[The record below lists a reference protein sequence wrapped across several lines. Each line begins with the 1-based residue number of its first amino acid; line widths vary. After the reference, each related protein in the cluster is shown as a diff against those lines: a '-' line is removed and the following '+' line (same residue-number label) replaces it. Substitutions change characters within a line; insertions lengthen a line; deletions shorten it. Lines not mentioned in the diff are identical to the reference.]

1 MRTWDEMEADARGL
15 SYQQVELATGAA
27 QQTDRPEI
35 EIRAGELHLM
45 ATEAEAALIAGGA
58 PIYVRGGLFRPIVD
72 DLPAAH
78 GRRAKVARLVEVD
91 AAMLVDHC
99 SRHAD
104 FVRYDGRK
112 KAMVRTNPPLN
123 VASTIASRDGE
134 WRFPRLSGV
143 ITTPT
148 LRPDGTI
155 LSDPGYDS
163 ETQLLLLDPPTM
175 PMIPEKP
182 SKADALAALALLDG
196 LLDEFPFEDAPSRSV
211 ALSALITPVVRGA
224 LPVAPLHAT
233 KAPVAGSGKSYIIDL
248 ASAIA
253 TGQRAPVIAA
263 GRNEEETEK
272 RLGAALLSG
281 QPIVS
286 IDNVNGELGGD
297 ALCQL
302 IERPVVSVRPLG
314 VSKLI
319 KIESRATC
327 YATGN
332 NIALVGDMVR
342 RVLLC
347 SLDPNME
354 RPELRQFRA
363 SPFDMVIAQR
373 GKYVAA
379 ALTICRAYIV
389 AGYPDKRPA
398 LASFEDWSAIVRSA
412 LIWLGRDD
420 PIMTMEAAR
429 GDDPILTSLRALF
442 VSWYEAIGSA
452 ERTTGQIKDLAGT
465 KNPYGNLIH
474 EAFYQALDDVAG
486 DSRGEI
492 NGKKLGRY
500 LGKSCNRIVAGLKL
514 QVREDSHSKQKLWS
528 VSRADGGASAA
539 PIAGSA
545 GSCGYFSSHASKNG
559 SAIIGERAE
568 TLPATTRTTRSAPRN
583 AKPIG
588 RPIFPPNDDDDDD
601 GLDADGNVIGWD
613 DKPHGGN

>member
-1 MRTWDEMEADARGL
+1 MKVSAL
-15 SYQQVELATGAA
+15 SDRRPPSAV
-27 QQTDRPEI
+27 RPEI
-35 EIRAGELHLM
+35 EIRAGDLHIM
-45 ATEAEAALIAGGA
+45 ATEAEDALIAGGA
-58 PIYVRGGLFRPIVD
+58 PIYIRGGLVRPIVD

-78 GRRAKVARLVEVD
+78 GRRAKVARLAEVD
-91 AAMLVDHC
+91 AATLVDHFC
-99 SRHAD
+99 RHAD
-104 FVRYDGRK
+104 FVRFDGRK
-112 KAMVRTNPPLN
+112 KAMVRTNPPAS
-123 VASTIASRDGE
+123 VATTLASRDGE
-134 WRFPRLSGV
+134 WRFPKLSGV

-155 LSDPGYDS
+155 LSQPGYD
-163 ETQLLLLDPPTM
+163 ERTHLLLLDPPSM
-175 PMIPEKP
+175 PNIPDRP
-182 SKADALAALALLDG
+182 SRSDAEAALALLDR

-233 KAPVAGSGKSYIIDL
+233 KAPVAGSGKSYIIDI
-248 ASAIA
+248 ASGIS

-302 IERPVVSVRPLG
+302 IERPVVSIRPLG
-314 VSKLI
+314 VSKLV

-354 RPELRQFRA
+354 RPELRRFQA
-363 SPFDMVIAQR
+363 SPFDMVIADR

-389 AGYPDKRPA
+389 AGSPHKRPA

-412 LIWLGRDD
+412 LVWLGRDD
-420 PIMTMEAAR
+420 PVATMDAAR
-429 GDDPILTSLRALF
+429 GDDPVLTSLRTLF
-442 VSWYEAIGSA
+442 TAWYDAVGSSG
-452 ERTTGQIKDLAGT
+452 RTSGQLKDIAMT
-465 KNPYGNLIH
+465 KGAHGNLIH
-474 EAFYQALDDVAG
+474 EALHQALDDVAG
-486 DSRGEI
+486 DARGDI
-492 NGKKLGRY
+492 NARKLGRY
-500 LGKSCNRIVAGLKL
+500 LLRHSNRIVAGLKL
-514 QVREDSHSKQKLWS
+514 QVRDDAHSKLKVWS
-528 VSRADGGASAA
+528 LARCDNGG
-539 PIAGSA
+539 G
-545 GSCGYFSSHASKNG
+545 K
-559 SAIIGERAE
+559 
-568 TLPATTRTTRSAPRN
+568 
-583 AKPIG
+583 
-588 RPIFPPNDDDDDD
+588 
-601 GLDADGNVIGWD
+601 
-613 DKPHGGN
+613 